1 MANDRGELLGEGLGG
16 ITTVD
21 RLDVFPPKLKFGL
34 ALGEGESGFIGN
46 IVDGSAE
53 GIKRGHGLPLFA
65 READEREG

>member
-16 ITTVD
+16 ITTID

-34 ALGEGESGFIGN
+34 ALGEGEGGFIGN

-53 GIKRGHGLPLFA
+53 SIKSGHGLSLFA